1 LITLKIN
8 YTKKEI
14 TLASKMANTKKIPA
28 ENYFE
33 NLDGLRFFCFLSVF
47 FFHSFH
53 TNDAAIKGSPVYHF
67 FKVTLFGNGFLGV
80 NFFFV
85 LSGFLITYLL
95 IKEKKANNNIQIVR
109 FWIRRILRI
118 WPLYFACVL
127 YGFVI
132 FPYTKML
139 AGGVPNE
146 TANIWYYLGFVSNFD
161 YIHKGLPDAT
171 GLGVLWSVSIE
182 EQFYLVWPIVL
193 SFFAVKKFW
202 IPLLLILTGSLVF
215 RAINDVPIFH
225 EMHTLSCIGDM
236 ALGGMGAW
244 LILESTYCKIK
255 IEALPRWFIITIYVA
270 FAAVFIFR
278 DEFLLSNY
286 WLRIFE
292 RLLISSIMLLIIL
305 EQCFAKNSFYKM
317 GRFKMPSRLG
327 LITYGL
333 YCIHFIVISI
343 TVGITKKLGIN
354 TQVWQVVFLEPAISL
369 LITIPV
375 CLLSYRYFE
384 TPFLKLKEKF
394 SFKKETPILVKPE

>member
-1 LITLKIN
+1 
-8 YTKKEI
+8 
-14 TLASKMANTKKIPA
+14 MANTKKLSA
-28 ENYFE
+28 DNYFE

-53 TNDAAIKGSPVYHF
+53 TDDNAIKSSPVYHF

-118 WPLYFACVL
+118 WPLYFACVF

-132 FPYTKML
+132 FPYTKMI
-139 AGGVPNE
+139 AGAVPNE
-146 TANIWYYLGFVSNFD
+146 NANIWYYLGFVSNFD

-182 EQFYLVWPIVL
+182 EQFYLVWPVIL
-193 SFFAVKKFW
+193 SFFSVKKFW
-202 IPLLLILTGSLVF
+202 IPLLLILIGSLVF
-215 RAINDVPIFH
+215 RAINDVPVLH

-244 LILESTYCKIK
+244 LILESAYCRTK

-270 FAAVFIFR
+270 FATVFLYR

-292 RLLISSIMLLIIL
+292 RLIISSIMLLIIL

-317 GRFKMPSRLG
+317 GRFKIPSRLG
-327 LITYGL
+327 LVTYGL
-333 YCIHFIVISI
+333 YCIHFIIISI
-343 TVGITKKLGIN
+343 FVGITKKLGIN
-354 TQVWQVVFLEPAISL
+354 THVWQVVFIEPVISL

-375 CLLSYRYFE
+375 CLFSYRYFE

-394 SFKKETPILVKPE
+394 SFKKEIPILLKTE